1 MEALTIPVKLYVH
14 YLTAAYSQE
23 KYMVATCDMSRSFPD
38 QYVLLETLNI
48 SININQPEP
57 IDIIALQVDQLR
69 NKKDQII
76 AAAQREITTVED
88 KIQQLLCIDHSP
100 IEENEVP
107 F

>member
-14 YLTAAYSQE
+14 YATAAYAQN
-23 KYMVATCDMSRSFPD
+23 KYIVATGDMSRSFPD
-38 QYVLLETLNI
+38 QYVLLETRDI

-69 NKKDQII
+69 NKKDEL
-76 AAAQREITTVED
+76 AAIAQREIAMVDD

-100 IEENEVP
+100 IDAFEIP